1 MGETISAK
9 LDNIA
14 GNIVECKKDMRSF
27 VK

>member
-1 MGETISAK
+1 MGETILAI
-9 LDNIA
+9 LVNIA